1 MKLTQAVLATLAVP
15 PGKSEAVFFDDDIPG
30 FGIRIWASGTRSWVF
45 QYRVGAKQYRQSLG
59 SAKAVSATV
68 ARVNAGK
75 LYARVKLGENPQTE
89 RQARQ
94 ARNALTFAAA
104 VEAYLEAKQPEWRQA
119 TTKVTRLY
127 LTGSYFQPL
136 RPMPLAEI
144 GHPDIAA
151 RVSAITRNHSS
162 HTASAARRAVSGL
175 FKWTTE
181 EGWTTTNP
189 VVGTRKPT
197 EVAPRERVL
206 ALPELVAIWCA
217 CSGDSDHDRII
228 RLLTLLGSR
237 RQEVGGM
244 RWSEFDF
251 DAGTWTLPKER
262 AKNGRE
268 HTIMLPPTA
277 LAIIRSAPRGDRD
290 RLFGD
295 RSDTGFTLWTQ
306 AKRELDRRLGDTVK
320 PWRIHDLRRSVATH
334 MAGEVGIEPHIIEA
348 VLNHYSGHRRGV
360 AGVYNRSSYKR
371 AVGAALARWSEH
383 VIALVEG
390 QESNVVALHSA

>member
-1 MKLTQAVLATLAVP
+1 MKLTQITVATLALP
-15 PGKSEAVFFDDDIPG
+15 PGKTDAVIFDDDVPG
-30 FGIRIWASGTRSWVF
+30 LAIRLRASGARSWIF

-59 SAKAVSATV
+59 SAKVIPAAV
-68 ARVNAGK
+68 ARANAVK
-75 LYARVKLGENPQTE
+75 LYARVKLGENPQAE
-89 RQARQ
+89 RQAKQ
-94 ARNALTFAAA
+94 ARKALTFAAA

-119 TTKVTRLY
+119 TAKVTRLY
-127 LTGSYFQPL
+127 LTGPYFRSL
-136 RPMPLAEI
+136 HPMGVGDI
-144 GHPDIAA
+144 RHPDIAA

-181 EGWTTTNP
+181 EGWTTANP

-197 EVAPRERVL
+197 EVAPRDRVL
-206 ALPELVAIWCA
+206 ALPELVAIWRA
-217 CSGDSDHDRII
+217 CGGDSDHDRII
-228 RLLTLLGSR
+228 RLLILLGSR

-268 HTIMLPPTA
+268 HTITLPPNA
-277 LAIIRSAPRGDRD
+277 LEIIRSVPRGDRD

-295 RSDTGFTLWTQ
+295 RSDNGFTLWTQ

-320 PWRIHDLRRSVATH
+320 PWRIHDLRRSTATH

-360 AGVYNRSSYKR
+360 AGVYNRSSYER
-371 AVGAALARWSEH
+371 AVGAALARWNEH
-383 VIALVEG
+383 VLALVEG
-390 QESNVVALHSA
+390 RQSNIITLQHA